1 MAKGYFK
8 LKGFDEY
15 LQVIA
20 DAGKSVDGAAEKAV
34 IAGADVLLAGMQRRV
49 PKDTLNLHD
58 HLKRTQPKREG
69 NFVSVQV
76 GVLEADA
83 DTARYGNVQEFGSA
97 TMKAQPYIRPTLDGD
112 RAKMRRAQREA
123 LEADGVL

>member
-20 DAGKSVDGAAEKAV
+20 DAGASVDDAAENAV
-34 IAGADVLLAGMQRRV
+34 VAGADVLLDGMQRRV
-49 PKDTLNLHD
+49 PKDTMNLHD

-69 NFVSVQV
+69 NFISVQV
-76 GVLEADA
+76 GIIEADA
-83 DTARYGNVQEFGSA
+83 ETARYGNVQEFGSA

-112 RAKMRRAQREA
+112 KAKMRRAQRQS